1 MSAKKVEHFYKL
13 GKADRTSTHV
23 IDESLAS
30 YLQKIH
36 LPFPSA
42 TA

>member
-1 MSAKKVEHFYKL
+1 MSAKKVGLFYKL
-13 GKADRTSTHV
+13 GNIDRTSTRV